1 MSSAGTDF
9 AKLNKNIK
17 KTVYKILE
25 QDKLSREDDWYLI
38 QQVLIEMLPCN
49 SGTAFGQVL
58 QGMKVQGISFEAIT
72 RQRRK
77 FLEENPQVSLSSFS
91 VPLSLFLKNREKL
104 ILFYRQ
110 VQGYVKHLI
119 GFR

>member
-1 MSSAGTDF
+1 M
-9 AKLNKNIK
+9 NRNIK
-17 KTVYKILE
+17 KTVYRILE
-25 QDKLSREDDWYLI
+25 QDKLAREDDWYLI

-77 FLEENPQVSLSSFS
+77 FLEENPQL
-91 VPLSLFLKNREKL
+91 REQNVEKARREEEEKYYL
-104 ILFYRQ
+104 EYMR
-110 VQGYVKHLI
+110 
-119 GFR
+119 R